1 MHNTY
6 VRAARKKLKFQEA
19 ELTFIFHAVVVSR
32 FKLMTISR
40 KLFRKRCIS
49 IYTYMFY
56 INIFCKKKSKSH
68 KRDFLTFF
76 CV

>member
-6 VRAARKKLKFQEA
+6 VCATRKKLKFQGA

-40 KLFRKRCIS
+40 KLFRKRCTR
-49 IYTYMFY
+49 YTHICF
-56 INIFCKKKSKSH
+56 ILIFFAKKSH